1 MPFLETKRISK
12 IKSENKESWTLSFT
26 ETPTT
31 AREELPQMKCLQAIF
46 RERWGGGGVGSL
58 FSAKGA
64 PGYSRRPGNHH
75 QGLVVHL
82 GTAGASRRG
91 QSSAAIFTGLDLA

>member
-26 ETPTT
+26 GTPTP

-46 RERWGGGGVGSL
+46 RERWGGGGVGDVEGLCL
-58 FSAKGA
+58 FRQICNVIVTKGENKRERIWVLF
-64 PGYSRRPGNHH
+64 PLTY
-75 QGLVVHL
+75 QML
-82 GTAGASRRG
+82 
-91 QSSAAIFTGLDLA
+91 

>member
-1 MPFLETKRISK
+1 MWATSASNCFLLIIHRL
-12 IKSENKESWTLSFT
+12 SEE
-26 ETPTT
+26 
-31 AREELPQMKCLQAIF
+31 AG
-46 RERWGGGGVGSL
+46 WGGGGVGSL

-64 PGYSRRPGNHH
+64 PGYSWHPGNHH

-91 QSSAAIFTGLDLA
+91 QSSAAIFTGLDLAQDLEAGPSS